1 MLLRSGRATVSVL
14 YESEADGTA
23 LVIQTDSFYDLV
35 FCQFDYLCV
44 RGHSQIFF
52 FHCSSNAITRILA
65 PVSKRKEQF
74 KLSVYSL
81 HLSYVYSIWCEA
93 QGHLAL
99 GQQPE
104 DIHL

>member
-1 MLLRSGRATVSVL
+1 MEQLWLSKQTHFMIWFSASLIICV
-14 YESEADGTA
+14 YEAA
-23 LVIQTDSFYDLV
+23 A
-35 FCQFDYLCV
+35 
-44 RGHSQIFF
+44 RFF
-52 FHCSSNAITRILA
+52 FQCSSNAITHILA